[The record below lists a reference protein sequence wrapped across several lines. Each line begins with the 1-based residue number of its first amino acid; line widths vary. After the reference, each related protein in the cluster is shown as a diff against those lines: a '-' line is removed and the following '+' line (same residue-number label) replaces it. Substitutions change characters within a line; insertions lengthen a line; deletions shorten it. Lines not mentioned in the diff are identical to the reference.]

1 MATIS
6 VEQLKEELLAS
17 VKELQIKR
25 DEERDADL
33 RKQLDDLAE
42 QQKAQLDEMRKA
54 EASKIAAGEAEK
66 DKDLKWGFKSLTDF
80 TKAVYRAGSGKV
92 DERLMDLEKKAAGD
106 GLEVGVPNEGGFLVP
121 TEFRRQLLSDAIEK
135 SNFINRCT
143 VIPMATN
150 SISIPY
156 IKDTTHA
163 STVFGGV
170 RMYWTA
176 EEAQL
181 TSSKPSLGSI
191 NLTLKKLVGMC
202 YATPELLED
211 SPISVEPLIRNWFTD
226 AMAWTIDG
234 VILDG
239 NGSGK
244 PLGILNAPCLVEVGK
259 EDGQDADTIYAEN
272 IINMEARINPTS
284 DGKAIY
290 VANKDTFPQLA
301 AMNIKVGTA
310 GVPVWIPGNT
320 ISGKPYQTLMGREL
334 VFSEH
339 AETLGD
345 KGDIYLADFGQYLV
359 GQKVGGGLRFDTSI
373 HLKFDYDQN
382 AYRIIFRIDGQ
393 PAWVSAR
400 TPKNSSATVSPFLA
414 LEAR

>member
-92 DERLMDLEKKAAGD
+92 DKRLMDLEKKAAGD
-106 GLEVGVPNEGGFLVP
+106 GLEVGVPDEGGFLVP

-170 RMYWTA
+170 RMYWTD

-191 NLTLKKLVGMC
+191 NLTLKKLAGMC

-272 IINMEARINPTS
+272 IINYIFHIFCYLY
-284 DGKAIY
+284 IY
-290 VANKDTFPQLA
+290 
-301 AMNIKVGTA
+301 I
-310 GVPVWIPGNT
+310 
-320 ISGKPYQTLMGREL
+320 
-334 VFSEH
+334 
-339 AETLGD
+339 
-345 KGDIYLADFGQYLV
+345 QYL
-359 GQKVGGGLRFDTSI
+359 
-373 HLKFDYDQN
+373 
-382 AYRIIFRIDGQ
+382 
-393 PAWVSAR
+393 
-400 TPKNSSATVSPFLA
+400 
-414 LEAR
+414 